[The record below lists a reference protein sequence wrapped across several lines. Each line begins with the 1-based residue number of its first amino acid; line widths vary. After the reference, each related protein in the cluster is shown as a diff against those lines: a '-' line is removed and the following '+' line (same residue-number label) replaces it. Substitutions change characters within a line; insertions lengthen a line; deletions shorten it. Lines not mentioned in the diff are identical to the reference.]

1 VFFILLYRCLDW
13 GKVFLVTHVY
23 VIKQRTLTGQKRAAD
38 LQTLCMPVFTLLLFL
53 GRVKRHILLHLN
65 NKPDFR
71 AVTEVADCEV
81 RDLLDE

>member
-23 VIKQRTLTGQKRAAD
+23 VIKQRTLARQKRAAD

-53 GRVKRHILLHLN
+53 GRVKGHILLHLN